1 MPLPPQGARGSRQSR
16 IAAAL
21 EEEIPDDP
29 VARKALRDRL
39 VARLK
44 ENLSDPG
51 NAGVPHDI
59 FIRNRPPLP

>member
-1 MPLPPQGARGSRQSR
+1 MLPPSHGASRKRLSR

-21 EEEIPDDP
+21 EEELPDDP
-29 VARKALRDRL
+29 VALKALRDRC

-44 ENLSDPG
+44 ERLSDPG